1 MSLFK
6 HRVNITSL
14 INSYLLTCIVQ
25 LFAYLLCIDI
35 LVSHFK
41 DMITL
46 QQSNQLSAVA
56 SYYPT
61 QTTKV

>member
-56 SYYPT
+56 S
-61 QTTKV
+61 